1 MSRYLSLD
9 DSIKLSLHVYIHQ
22 YMMLIN
28 AVPRNV
34 KTIIGKYVVT
44 SVKSPQLVSWYGVRF
59 EAVISASMS
68 IRGHFPASISFRR
81 IRYWYQGV
89 ALRSS
94 ASAPEIASGPRA
106 GFIQYPCDPLQ
117 QYITASATV
126 HHCRQDDLRLYLLR
140 NSTI

>member
-59 EAVISASMS
+59 EAVISARMS

-81 IRYWYQGV
+81 IRYWYRRREALPPPCFWRLDTAFQEAHSVWWPRKCTQQPSQQGW
-89 ALRSS
+89 
-94 ASAPEIASGPRA
+94 E
-106 GFIQYPCDPLQ
+106 
-117 QYITASATV
+117 
-126 HHCRQDDLRLYLLR
+126 
-140 NSTI
+140 